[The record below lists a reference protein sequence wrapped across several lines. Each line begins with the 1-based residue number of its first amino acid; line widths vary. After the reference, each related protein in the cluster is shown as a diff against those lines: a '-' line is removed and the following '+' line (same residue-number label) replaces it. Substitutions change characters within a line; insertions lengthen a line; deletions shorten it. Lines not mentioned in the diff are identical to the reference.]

1 MVFGSRRFS
10 VVVGSLFFSL
20 LNAPAGWADP
30 IGAEGVQRLHEKVAP
45 IVDDPSPEQPFY
57 VKAEVK
63 KHIESSEAV
72 LYFPQTIDEIADA
85 LTKTRFWC
93 EILPLHINIKACTY
107 SPGGGQITVYMGR
120 KFYQEPDEAHQ
131 LTYEFETTR
140 DGDYFSAVA
149 LADKGPL
156 GTSDYHIDFEVVA
169 AGDRSFGRIHVSDHQ
184 SWTSSNAM
192 RLYLSTKGKKKEGI
206 SIVDHDDSGSPIYSK
221 GVPAVAERN
230 LLRYYFAFAAFF
242 GSADTTDDAA
252 RHNAQLEYWFENTEE
267 FPQLHE
273 LEKDEYLDEKKRER
287 ENQILLQ
294 MELQQP

>member
-1 MVFGSRRFS
+1 MLFGSRECS
-10 VVVGSLFFSL
+10 VAFGLFLFSL
-20 LNAPAGWADP
+20 LTATAGWADP
-30 IGAEGVQRLHEKVAP
+30 IGAERVQQLHERVAP
-45 IVDDPSPEQPFY
+45 IVDDPSPERPFY
-57 VKAEVK
+57 VKAEAK
-63 KHIESSEAV
+63 KHVDSSEAA

-85 LTKTRFWC
+85 LTETRFWC

-107 SPGGGQITVYMGR
+107 SPGGNQLTVYMGR
-120 KFYQEPDEAHQ
+120 KFYQDPEDAHQ

-149 LADKGPL
+149 LADEGPL

-192 RLYLSTKGKKKEGI
+192 RIYLNTKGKAKQGI
-206 SIVDHDDSGSPIYSK
+206 SIIDHDDSGNPIYSK

-242 GSADTTDDAA
+242 NSVGKTDDAA
-252 RHNAQLEYWFENTEE
+252 RHNAQLEYWFDNTEK

-273 LEKDEYLDEKKRER
+273 MEKEAYLEEKKKER
-287 ENQILLQ
+287 ENQIVLQ
-294 MELQQP
+294 MTLQ